1 MLDSAMPAMTPPIP
15 VARQTISAADLLA
28 EIDREHDVILDAI
41 GVFETAR
48 ADELVAAWER
58 IIIYAR
64 EHFEHEEQH
73 MAVLATEVR
82 EAHIAN
88 HQRIASILEDL
99 TAEIGHPL
107 TKVDRLVR
115 VLRDWLETHIDR
127 HDRLLVEALR

>member
-1 MLDSAMPAMTPPIP
+1 MSAMPPPSP
-15 VARQTISAADLLA
+15 VARQAISAADLLA

-58 IIIYAR
+58 IIAYAR

-73 MAVLATEVR
+73 MGVLDAEVR

-88 HQRIASILEDL
+88 HQRIACILEDL

-127 HDRLLVEALR
+127 HDRLLVEAMR

>member
-1 MLDSAMPAMTPPIP
+1 MLDTMATMTPPSLVVSP
-15 VARQTISAADLLA
+15 AISAAELLA
-28 EIDREHDVILDAI
+28 EIDREHGVILDAI

-48 ADELVAAWER
+48 GDELGAAWER
-58 IIIYAR
+58 IIAYAR

-73 MAVLATEVR
+73 MGVLDADVR

-127 HDRLLVEALR
+127 HDRLLVDALR

>member
-1 MLDSAMPAMTPPIP
+1 MSTSTPPSL
-15 VARQTISAADLLA
+15 VACQAISAAELLA
-28 EIDREHDVILDAI
+28 EIDREHGVILDAI

-48 ADELVAAWER
+48 GDELGAAWER
-58 IIIYAR
+58 IIAYAR

-73 MAVLATEVR
+73 MGVLAAEVR

-127 HDRLLVEALR
+127 HDRLLVDALR

>member
-1 MLDSAMPAMTPPIP
+1 
-15 VARQTISAADLLA
+15 
-28 EIDREHDVILDAI
+28 VILDAI

-48 ADELVAAWER
+48 GDEVAAAWER
-58 IIIYAR
+58 LLAYAR

-73 MAVLATEVR
+73 MGVLAAGVR

-88 HQRIASILEDL
+88 HQRIAGILEDL

-115 VLRDWLETHIDR
+115 VLRDWLEEHIDR
-127 HDRLLVEALR
+127 HDRALVDALR

>member
-1 MLDSAMPAMTPPIP
+1 MTPPSL
-15 VARQTISAADLLA
+15 VARPAVSAAELLA
-28 EIDREHDVILDAI
+28 EIDREHDVILEAI

-48 ADELVAAWER
+48 SDELGAAWER
-58 IIIYAR
+58 IVTYAR

-73 MAVLATEVR
+73 MGVLAAEVR

>member
-1 MLDSAMPAMTPPIP
+1 MLYSAMPAMPPP
-15 VARQTISAADLLA
+15 SLEVCPAVSATELLA
-28 EIDREHDVILDAI
+28 EIDREHGVILEAI

-48 ADELVAAWER
+48 SEELVAAWER
-58 IIIYAR
+58 IIAYAR
-64 EHFEHEEQH
+64 EHFAHEEQH
-73 MAVLATEVR
+73 MGVLPAEVR

-127 HDRLLVEALR
+127 HDRLLVDALH